1 MALGKTESDPVPC
14 ADIRNIVPIHGETG
28 LAAQENA
35 RSAER
40 QNYVP
45 PTHGKITI
53 TEQKHV
59 RSAEPQH
66 RLLRTRIHGQTEPVR
81 YAAILA
87 AIPIR
92 QQYGIPD
99 IRRQQR
105 GISI

>member
-1 MALGKTESDPVPC
+1 MESDPAPC
-14 ADIRNIVPIHGETG
+14 ADTRNIVPIHGEAG
-28 LAAQENA
+28 RAVQENA

-40 QNYVP
+40 QNPVHR
-45 PTHGKITI
+45 THGKIII
-53 TEQKHV
+53 TVQRPV
-59 RSAEPQH
+59 RSAEPPH
-66 RLLRTRIHGQTEPVR
+66 RLPRTRIHGQTEPVR